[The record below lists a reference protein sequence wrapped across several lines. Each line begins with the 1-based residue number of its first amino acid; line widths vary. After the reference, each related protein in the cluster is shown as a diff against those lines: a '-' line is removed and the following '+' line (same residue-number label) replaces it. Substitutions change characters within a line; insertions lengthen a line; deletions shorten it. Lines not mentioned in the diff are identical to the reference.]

1 MCGDVELNPGPDNNG
16 TAMSVLN
23 VRLARIGLAVINIV
37 SDGNCLF
44 RSVSYQLY
52 KTETYHTQIRAVA
65 IQHLINCPE
74 QFIESN
80 TEQSWMQYLQN
91 MSSLGT
97 CADNIIIQAVANAHN
112 LIIHIIESAQ
122 NFAESTVVSPVYT
135 KQGQNSRHI
144 YIGHVDEMHYVSTSP
159 IIRNQTVS
167 AQSANKQNNTTP
179 TQIMDTLK
187 NIRIKFN
194 PIWVKSRPRSWSICH
209 RCKQGLIGPNTRV
222 KIIDPGF
229 RVNV

>member
-97 CADNIIIQAVANAHN
+97 CADNIIIQAVANAYN
-112 LIIHIIESAQ
+112 LIIHIIE
-122 NFAESTVVSPVYT
+122 
-135 KQGQNSRHI
+135 NSRHI

-222 KIIDPGF
+222 
-229 RVNV
+229 NV